1 MFNNQQVFVDDCVL
15 RVPLV
20 SLVVVIVL
28 VEVLVN
34 LSPGGSSSHAADERG
49 G

>member
-20 SLVVVIVL
+20 SLVVIVL